1 MATTD
6 STKAPYIEILELGD
20 CEICTAHEIPRKG
33 NRSRRKDKKKR
44 QQNPNQLANLRAL
57 LDQANQAPR
66 EIFALRYLVPW
77 KLGSWISDLFAA
89 IGTAISLDALASVP
103 QSVNISPQSNIC
115 NIPQIVS
122 FEGVISLSIVTP
134 FSYLIILQTRTNRC
148 WISTPEPTATLKSD
162 PKFPRKTMWSMA
174 IILLASFALGLWE
187 YQASQNLTSGI
198 VYLPQERTF
207 YDERRALNP
216 RFREGAE
223 IRLQSPSSSV
233 TTRRHFHAAASI
245 ENALLPH
252 AS

>member
-1 MATTD
+1 M
-6 STKAPYIEILELGD
+6 
-20 CEICTAHEIPRKG
+20 IPE
-33 NRSRRKDKKKR
+33 
-44 QQNPNQLANLRAL
+44 
-57 LDQANQAPR
+57 QAPR

-134 FSYLIILQTRTNRC
+134 FSYLIILQTR
-148 WISTPEPTATLKSD
+148 
-162 PKFPRKTMWSMA
+162 
-174 IILLASFALGLWE
+174 FALGLWE
-187 YQASQNLTSGI
+187 YQASQNLTSGR
-198 VYLPQERTF
+198 VDLSHERTF

-233 TTRRHFHAAASI
+233 TTRRHFHAASLI